1 MVKVELLYFDGCPGY
16 RGAGQNLKGALMREG
31 VRGEVEL
38 VAVNTDAEA
47 GALRFPGS
55 PTIRVDGRDLFPSF
69 ATERVDW
76 RLGCRIYT
84 TPEGLKDH
92 PTEEMIRAALRR
104 SSVRGEV
111 TDADASASG
120 GPGARRGTEEKDA
133 GEDAEDEW
141 SSGLLGVPFRTLLS
155 REVNRF
161 LKVWTQTLLA
171 PLLTSALYVV
181 VFGYGLGSRIREVEG
196 VPYLQFIL
204 PGLIL
209 LAVITASYGNTSSSL
224 FDAKRE
230 RYIDDVLISPM
241 TPSQMALAYVLGG
254 VLRGLLVGV
263 GTFALAIPLA
273 GLPAERPL
281 LLLAAGLAT
290 SVAFA
295 SLGVVAGVLATR
307 IDHIFFL
314 STIVLQPL
322 TFLGGIFYS
331 AEMLPTPLRIATY
344 LDPIFYAVD
353 AFRYAA
359 VGVSDTPPYPALAAL
374 GVFSVLAFLGTVEIL
389 RRGWKLRY

>member
-1 MVKVELLYFDGCPGY
+1 MDKVELLYFDGCPGY
-16 RGAGQNLKGALMREG
+16 RKAEQSLKDALSREG
-31 VRGEVEL
+31 IRSRVEL
-38 VAVNTDAEA
+38 VAVNTDEEA
-47 GALRFPGS
+47 GALKLPGS
-55 PTIRVDGRDLFPSF
+55 PTIRVNGRDLFPSS
-69 ATERVDW
+69 TGEREDW
-76 RLGCRIYT
+76 RLSCRVYA

-92 PTEEMIRAALRR
+92 PTGEMIQAALRR
-104 SSVRGEV
+104 SPVR
-111 TDADASASG
+111 APDASGEPCSRKG
-120 GPGARRGTEEKDA
+120 VQ
-133 GEDAEDEW
+133 GEDAGAGAEDAW
-141 SSGLLGVPFRTLLS
+141 SSELFGVPFRTLLS

-161 LKVWTQTLLA
+161 LKVWTQTLLS

-209 LAVITASYGNTSSSL
+209 LSVITASYGNASTSL

-241 TPSQMALAYVLGG
+241 TPLQMALAYVGGG
-254 VLRGLLVGV
+254 VLRGMLVGA
-263 GTFALAIPLA
+263 GTFVLAIPLA

-281 LLLAAGLAT
+281 LLLVAGLAT

-314 STIVLQPL
+314 SAIVLQPL
-322 TFLGGIFYS
+322 TFLGGVFYS
-331 AEMLPTPLRIATY
+331 AEMLPAPLRVATY
-344 LDPIFYAVD
+344 ADPIFYAVD
-353 AFRYAA
+353 AFRFAA
-359 VGVSDTPPYPALAAL
+359 VGVSDVSPYPALAAL
-374 GVFSVLAFLGTVEIL
+374 GVFAVLAFWGTTELL
-389 RRGWKLRY
+389 RRGYKLRY

>member
-16 RGAGQNLKGALMREG
+16 RKAERSLEDALSREG
-31 VRGEVEL
+31 IRSEVEL
-38 VAVNTDAEA
+38 VAVNTDEEAEA
-47 GALRFPGS
+47 LEFPGS
-55 PTIRVDGRDLFPSF
+55 PTVRVDGRDLFPSS
-69 ATERVDW
+69 AGERDAR
-76 RLGCRIYT
+76 RLCCRVYA

-92 PTEEMIRAALRR
+92 PTEEMIHAALRR
-104 SSVRGEV
+104 SPVR
-111 TDADASASG
+111 A
-120 GPGARRGTEEKDA
+120 PDA
-133 GEDAEDEW
+133 GGDPGGHKSVEGADAEDAW
-141 SSGLLGVPFRTLLS
+141 SSGVFGVPFRTLLS

-161 LKVWTQTLLA
+161 IKVWTQTLLA

-181 VFGYGLGSRIREVEG
+181 VFGYGLGSRIREIKG
-196 VPYLQFIL
+196 VPYLDFIL

-209 LAVITASYGNTSSSL
+209 LSVITASYGNTSSSL

-230 RYIDDVLISPM
+230 RYIDDVLVSPM
-241 TPSQMALAYVLGG
+241 TPLQMGLAYVLGG
-254 VLRGLLVGV
+254 VLRGMLVGA

-295 SLGVVAGVLATR
+295 SLGVVSGVLATR

-314 STIVLQPL
+314 STVVLQPL
-322 TFLGGIFYS
+322 TFLGGVFYS
-331 AEMLPTPLRIATY
+331 AQMLPAPLRVATY

-359 VGVSDTPPYPALAAL
+359 VGVSDAPPYPALAAL
-374 GVFSVLAFLGTVEIL
+374 GVFAVLAFLGTVEIL
-389 RRGWKLRY
+389 RRGYKLRY